1 MDDAKNIRLG
11 IDVGGTNTDICAIN
25 EKTGRLM
32 TYKLPSSNKDQSIA
46 VLDGIK
52 EIAKLNGFPYSSIS
66 RFIHGTTAA
75 TNAILEMRGGRTALI
90 TTAGFKDLLEI
101 GRQKRPDLY
110 DLQADKKC
118 ALIPRNL
125 RFEVKERI
133 DYAGNVIMEPDKK
146 EIEKIANQLKNED
159 VMALAIVFLNSFVN
173 SVHENKVKSI
183 IKKLCP
189 DIFMSIS
196 SEVSNQF
203 REYERMCGTVINSFV
218 GTEVQKYLSHLEST
232 VKDIGIDKIYI
243 NHSNG
248 GIMSVH
254 EASNF
259 PVKTALSG
267 PAAGVIGA
275 HFVTRLM
282 GVSNAITIDV
292 GGTST
297 DISLI
302 VNDSLTSS
310 KDREITGYPVRIPSL
325 DITTIGA
332 GGGSIAWVDSG
343 GALKVGPQSA
353 GAEPGPACYG
363 RGGESATITDARVA
377 LGHLNQEKLL
387 AGRLPIDAA
396 KSFKAVKSIGD
407 KLDMGLFETAQGII
421 TVGNS
426 NIVREIKRVTV
437 ERGYNPEDFEL
448 VAFGGAGPLHAAELM
463 KELNIKKAIIP
474 RTPGLL
480 AAYGLLTEDIRR
492 DFVRTNVLNLSET
505 DFDSINAVF
514 GELKAKAD
522 EWFKFEK
529 IPSENRI
536 ERLFLD
542 MRYLGQ
548 NYEIEVEYNE
558 DCIKNIKDL
567 INTFNEQYKKIY
579 LYCYDDPVQIIN
591 FNLTAIG
598 TISKPNVVKGEIV
611 SENAS
616 NAVIGERNVSTA
628 NNSFVKYK
636 VYDRD
641 KLEPGNVVI
650 GPAII
655 EQMDSTTIIL
665 SNQSGKV
672 DQYYNITIE
681 NEIFG
686 GKDSKK

>member
-25 EKTGRLM
+25 EKTGELM

-52 EIAKLNGFPYSSIS
+52 EIAGLNNFPYSSVS
-66 RFIHGTTAA
+66 RFIHGTTVA
-75 TNAILEMRGGRTALI
+75 TNAILEMRGGKTALV

-110 DLQADKKC
+110 DMQADKKS
-118 ALIPRNL
+118 ALIPRNM
-125 RFEVKERI
+125 RFELKERI
-133 DYAGNVIMEPDKK
+133 DYEGNIVTELDEEEVLKLANYLKDK
-146 EIEKIANQLKNED
+146 NVN
-159 VMALAIVFLNSFVN
+159 ALAIVFLNSFVN
-173 SVHENKVKSI
+173 PIHENTVKSI
-183 IKKLCP
+183 ISKLYP
-189 DIFMSIS
+189 DIFISIS

-218 GTEVQKYLSHLEST
+218 GTEVQKYLNHLENT
-232 VKDIGIDKIYI
+232 VKEIGISKIYI

-254 EASNF
+254 EAANF

-267 PAAGVIGA
+267 PAAGVIGT
-275 HFVTRLM
+275 HFVTKLM
-282 GVSNAITIDV
+282 DVPNAITIDI

-302 VNDSLTSS
+302 VNDSLASS

-363 RGGESATITDARVA
+363 RGGKNAAITDARVV
-377 LGHLNQEKLL
+377 LGHLNQKELL
-387 AGRLPIDAA
+387 EGRLPIDAA
-396 KSFKAVKSIGD
+396 KSFEAVRSIGN
-407 KLDMGLFETAQGII
+407 KLGMELYETARGII

-463 KELNIKKAIIP
+463 KELNIRKAIIP

-480 AAYGLLTEDIRR
+480 AAYGLLTEDVRR
-492 DFVRTNVLNLSET
+492 DFVRTNVFNLDKA
-505 DFDSINAVF
+505 DFKLIHEIFD
-514 GELKAKAD
+514 ELKAQAD
-522 EWFKFEK
+522 KWFEFEK
-529 IPSENRI
+529 IPDAIRV

-542 MRYLGQ
+542 MRYRGQ

-558 DCIKNIKDL
+558 DYIKNTQDL
-567 INTFNEQYKKIY
+567 IEAFNEQYKKVYI
-579 LYCYDDPVQIIN
+579 YCYDDPVQIIN

-598 TISKPNVVKGEIV
+598 TISKPNVVRGEMAG
-611 SENAS
+611 EDAS
-616 NAVIGERNVSTA
+616 KAVIGKRHVSED
-628 NNSFVKYK
+628 NNNFVEYK
-636 VYDRD
+636 LYDRD

-665 SNQSGKV
+665 LGQFGKV

-681 NEIFG
+681 NEI
-686 GKDSKK
+686 

>member
-25 EKTGRLM
+25 EKTGELM
-32 TYKLPSSNKDQSIA
+32 TYKLPSSNRDQSIA

-66 RFIHGTTAA
+66 RFIHGTTVA
-75 TNAILEMRGGRTALI
+75 TNAILEMRGCKTALV

-110 DLQADKKC
+110 DMQADKKSV
-118 ALIPRNL
+118 LIPRNM
-125 RFEVKERI
+125 RFEIKERI
-133 DYAGNVIMEPDKK
+133 DYAGNIVVEPDVK
-146 EIEKIANQLKNED
+146 EVEKLAKHLKDEN
-159 VMALAIVFLNSFVN
+159 VKALAIVFLNSFVN
-173 SVHENKVKSI
+173 PAHENMVKEI
-183 IKKLCP
+183 IKKCCP
-189 DIFMSIS
+189 DIFVSIS

-218 GTEVQKYLSHLEST
+218 GNEVQRYLGHLETT
-232 VKDIGIDKIYI
+232 VNDIGISKIYI

-254 EASNF
+254 EASEF

-282 GVSNAITIDV
+282 GIPNVITIDV

-353 GAEPGPACYG
+353 GAEPGPACYA
-363 RGGESATITDARVA
+363 RGGKNAAITDARVV
-377 LGHLNQEKLL
+377 LGHLNQNELL
-387 AGRLPIDAA
+387 AGRLPIDAG
-396 KSFKAVKSIGD
+396 KSFEAVKAIGD
-407 KLDMGLFETAQGII
+407 KLGMELYETARGII

-437 ERGYNPEDFEL
+437 ERGYNPEDFDL

-463 KELNIKKAIIP
+463 KELNIKKAVIP
-474 RTPGLL
+474 RAPGLL
-480 AAYGLLTEDIRR
+480 AAYGLLTEDVRR
-492 DFVRTNVLNLSET
+492 DFVRTNVFNLDRA
-505 DFDSINAVF
+505 DFKSIEDIF
-514 GELKAKAD
+514 SQLKSQAE
-522 EWFKFEK
+522 EWFEFEK
-529 IPSENRI
+529 IPNESRV

-558 DCIKNIKDL
+558 ASIKNTRNL
-567 INTFNEQYKKIY
+567 IDAFNDEYKKIY
-579 LYCYDDPVQIIN
+579 LYCYDDPIQIIN

-598 TISKPNVVKGEIV
+598 TISKPNVVIGEMAGKD
-611 SENAS
+611 AS
-616 NAVIGERNVSTA
+616 KAVIGKRLVSA
-628 NNSFVKYK
+628 DNSFVEYK
-636 VYDRD
+636 LYDRD
-641 KLEPGNVVI
+641 KLEPGNVI
-650 GPAII
+650 DGPAII

-665 SNQSGKV
+665 PGQSGNV
-672 DQYYNITIE
+672 DKYYNITIE
-681 NEIFG
+681 NKI
-686 GKDSKK
+686 